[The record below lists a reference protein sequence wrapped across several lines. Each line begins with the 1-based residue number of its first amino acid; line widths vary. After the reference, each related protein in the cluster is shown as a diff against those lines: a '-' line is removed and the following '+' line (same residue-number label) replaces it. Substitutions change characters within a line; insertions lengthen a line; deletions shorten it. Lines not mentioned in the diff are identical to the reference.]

1 MFGFMPND
9 EVHPCCW
16 PTSPTIASLSELK
29 NDLSDKNVESFVH
42 KVINNLNHI
51 VESIKK
57 GNVPVYCQE
66 CPNLASTYDQ
76 SKIKNLSA
84 PLSRLG

>member
-1 MFGFMPND
+1 MSYFYCTKLNENMFGFMPND

-57 GNVPVYCQE
+57 GRM
-66 CPNLASTYDQ
+66 
-76 SKIKNLSA
+76 SKFSKYI
-84 PLSRLG
+84 